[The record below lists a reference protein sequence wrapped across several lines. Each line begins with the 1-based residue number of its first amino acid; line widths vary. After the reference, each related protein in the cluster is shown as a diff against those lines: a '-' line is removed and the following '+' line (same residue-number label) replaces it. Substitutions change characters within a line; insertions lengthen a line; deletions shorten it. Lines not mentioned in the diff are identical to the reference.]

1 MGKRNAVMAGA
12 LTLVTGFLG
21 GVTTYAWKGGDV
33 RELVHYIGED
43 LGYKLGNLKNAFS
56 SFPSELPEL
65 SHKYQINEKAAGYAS
80 VVGVGVFLSCLVCY
94 YCYSRLKTS
103 RPYDEPEEYHMTPKE
118 IIENIEKVKKFNPN
132 LPEEMKKQLDEAKKE
147 RLKELEKE
155 LEKYKF

>member
-56 SFPSELPEL
+56 SFPSELPKL

-103 RPYDEPEEYHMTPKE
+103 RPYDEPEEHHMTPKE
-118 IIENIEKVKKFNPN
+118 ILENIEKVKKFNPP
-132 LPEEMKKQLDEAKKE
+132 LPKEMKKQLDEAKKE
-147 RLKELEKE
+147 RLKKLEKE

>member
-56 SFPSELPEL
+56 SFPSELPGL

-103 RPYDEPEEYHMTPKE
+103 RPYDEPEEHHMTPKE
-118 IIENIEKVKKFNPN
+118 ILENIEKVKKFNPP
-132 LPEEMKKQLDEAKKE
+132 LPKEMKKQLDEAKKE
-147 RLKELEKE
+147 RLKKLEKE